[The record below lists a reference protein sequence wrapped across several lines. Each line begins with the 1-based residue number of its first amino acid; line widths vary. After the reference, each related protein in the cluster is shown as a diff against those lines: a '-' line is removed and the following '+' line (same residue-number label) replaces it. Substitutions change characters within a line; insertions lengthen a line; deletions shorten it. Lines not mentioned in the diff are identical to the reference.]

1 MNNFVDILS
10 VFNGKLLVG
19 STLFPLLFI
28 YSHDCRHLSNIT
40 IIDSDNKASML
51 RKAMWTPR
59 GNILYTTWK
68 LLPNYHRTCS
78 VVAASESGK
87 VIATQTHMTCEALLS
102 VSNENVIYLADDF
115 GTVYQSTDDGISWSV
130 VFKSTDG
137 LKLLQVIKATT
148 DHSDDFW
155 ILGWSEK
162 YKHHLLVYTMDRSHL
177 NGKVTWRH
185 VNVSTTDD
193 KHIDLLSSCSIL
205 LYDGK
210 TIIFVSNCKK
220 TVHVLSLN
228 GQCHSQLQ
236 SLHNFENRPYSMAI
250 DKERQLLYVGQK
262 GFVKILKLK
271 YGNEG

>member
-1 MNNFVDILS
+1 MMNRVVNILS

-19 STLFPLLFI
+19 CDLFSKLFI
-28 YSHDCRHLSNIT
+28 YSHDCRHFSTIA
-40 IIDSDNKASML
+40 IIDTDDSKLLEAI
-51 RKAMWTPR
+51 WTPR

-68 LLPNYHRTCS
+68 ILPDYGRTCS

-87 VIATQTHMTCEALLS
+87 VIATQTQMACLALLS
-102 VSNENVIYLADDF
+102 VSNENVIYLADNV

-137 LKLLQVIKATT
+137 LELLQVIKVTT

-155 ILGWSEK
+155 ILGWNKK
-162 YKHHLLVYTMDRSHL
+162 YKHHLLVYNMDRRYL
-177 NGKVTWRH
+177 TGIVTWRH

-193 KHIDLLSSCSIL
+193 KHIDLLSSCSRL

-210 TIIFVSNCKK
+210 TNIFISNCKE
-220 TVHVLSLN
+220 TVHVFSLN
-228 GQCHSQLQ
+228 GLCHSQLQ
-236 SLHNFENRPYSMAI
+236 SLHNFEKRTYSMAI
-250 DKERQLLYVGQK
+250 DKERQLLYVGQE
-262 GFVKILKLK
+262 GFVKVLKLK

>member
-1 MNNFVDILS
+1 MSSAVDILS

-19 STLFPLLFI
+19 STLFSLLLI
-28 YSHDCRHLSNIT
+28 YSHDCRHLSTIVIT
-40 IIDSDNKASML
+40 DSDTEASEL
-51 RKAMWTPR
+51 REAMWTPR
-59 GNILYTTWK
+59 GNILYTT
-68 LLPNYHRTCS
+68 LMILPNYRTICR

-87 VIATQTHMTCEALLS
+87 VIAIQTQMTCSALLS
-102 VSNENVIYLADDF
+102 VSNENVIYLADYL

-137 LKLLQVIKATT
+137 LELLQVIKVTT

-155 ILGWSEK
+155 ILGWNKK
-162 YKHHLLVYTMDRSHL
+162 YKHHLLVYNMDRRHL

-185 VNVSTTDD
+185 VNISTTDD
-193 KHIDLLSSCSIL
+193 KHIDLLSSCSRL

-210 TIIFVSNCKK
+210 TNIFVSNCKE

-228 GQCHSQLQ
+228 GLCHSQLQ
-236 SLHNFENRPYSMAI
+236 LLHNIENRTYSMAI
-250 DKERQLLYVGQK
+250 DKERQLLYVGQE
-262 GFVKILKLK
+262 GFVKVLKLK